1 MEKDVSIESVSTVI
15 LTTLKA
21 KFDLKVDCDE
31 GELLELTGDFLTE
44 NKDLKK
50 ISRLIDFTSRMESAT
65 KLADEAG
72 VTLTAYGD
80 SIGAGYSAV
89 KKHLEQATELKK
101 VAVKYGELPLKVLNL
116 RRVSRKVCDELGI
129 SNLFGLYLFAI
140 GKSFKEYSSTIKK
153 DILSI
158 FADLGCDV

>member
-1 MEKDVSIESVSTVI
+1 MEKDVNLKPVSTVI
-15 LTTLKA
+15 LTVLKT
-21 KFDLKVDCDE
+21 KFDLKVDGDE
-31 GELLELTGDFLTE
+31 EELLELVGDFLLA

-50 ISRLIDFTSRMESAT
+50 ISRLIEFNSRIEGIT
-65 KLADEAG
+65 KLADEVG
-72 VTLTAYGD
+72 ITITAYGD
-80 SIGAGYSAV
+80 SVEAGYTAV

-129 SNLFGLYLFAI
+129 SNLFDLYLFAI
-140 GKSFKEYSSTIKK
+140 GKSFKDCSSTIKK

-158 FADLGCDV
+158 FDDLGCVV